1 MNFILSSLLL
11 LGPLWASAQSF
22 KAPTWHAP
30 EPALASLK
38 TLRFERQLD
47 QSCASDGC
55 AKSILVLRPDSGR
68 YNLSYTVENLGC
80 PRPENAPKLSMNA
93 TYLKAYGGH
102 WEQAEDSVQLYILD
116 TEEPCY
122 FTLREEGETLVL
134 ERMPQPPAP

>member
-11 LGPLWASAQSF
+11 LAPLWASAQTF
-22 KAPTWHAP
+22 TGTYVACGEH
-30 EPALASLK
+30 ELASIK

-47 QSCASDGC
+47 QSCASDRC

-80 PRPENAPKLSMNA
+80 PRPENAPKLSLDA

-102 WEQAEDSVQLYILD
+102 WEQAEDRVQLYILD
-116 TEEPCY
+116 TEEPFY